1 MRMIERASAFKK
13 DYKRVQKQP
22 EHTRDVGE
30 NLEVVLRLLV
40 VDAELP
46 PALRDHPL
54 SGEWNGY
61 RDCHIKPDLVLIY
74 KKTDDNVLRLA
85 RPGSHSDLFK

>member
-1 MRMIERASAFKK
+1 MRMIERSGAFRK
-13 DYKRVQKQP
+13 DYKRVRKQP
-22 EHTRDVGE
+22 EHAKDVGE
-30 NLEVVLRLLV
+30 NLEVVLKLLV

-54 SGEWNGY
+54 SGGWNGY

-74 KKTDDNVLRLA
+74 KKTDDNVLRLT
-85 RPGSHSDLFK
+85 RLGSHGELFK